1 MSRSKPSWLST
12 VQGEVYTL
20 HFWPPYGDPEVQAAG
35 HYTGWAK
42 EGKLAYRLTDHA
54 LGRGARLTQV
64 QREAGGTW
72 VVADVEPGTRDRET
86 QLKERGASRRCSV
99 CKAVREIEAGSI
111 TQEEALAQWETASPA
126 ERSLLR
132 EIFGMEPAPEP
143 ADPVPVREITPA
155 PAPELEP
162 EITPE
167 MDALV
172 DALCE
177 GFQRQ
182 QAEALARAE
191 AEVGP
196 EAAPERARELLRAE
210 SHREV
215 PNPLLSAETHRE
227 VPDPAPDPQV
237 QAEVAPGVDVQPEA
251 GPAEI
256 EAEPEL
262 EIG

>member
-1 MSRSKPSWLST
+1 MSRSKPSWLAT
-12 VQGEVYTL
+12 VPGEVYTL
-20 HFWPPYGDPEVQAAG
+20 HFWPPYGDPEVQVAG
-35 HYTGWAK
+35 HYTGWAQ
-42 EGKLAYRLTDHA
+42 EGKLQYRLTDHA

-111 TQEEALAQWETASPA
+111 TQEEALARWETASPA

-132 EIFGMEPAPEP
+132 EIFGMEPAPEAP
-143 ADPVPVREITPA
+143 DPVPVREITLA
-155 PAPELEP
+155 PAPELDP
-162 EITPE
+162 ELTAE
-167 MDALV
+167 DDALI
-172 DALCE
+172 DALCK
-177 GFQRQ
+177 GWQRQ

-196 EAAPERARELLRAE
+196 KAAPERARELLRAE
-210 SHREV
+210 AYREV
-215 PNPLLSAETHRE
+215 PH
-227 VPDPAPDPQV
+227 PAPDPQV
-237 QAEVAPGVDVQPEA
+237 QAEIASRAGVQMEVW
-251 GPAEI
+251 PAEA

>member
-1 MSRSKPSWLST
+1 VSRSKPSWLAT
-12 VQGEVYTL
+12 VPGEVYTL
-20 HFWPPYGDPEVQAAG
+20 HFWPPYGDPEVQVAG
-35 HYTGWAK
+35 HYTGWSE
-42 EGKLAYRLTDHA
+42 EGKLPYRLTDHA
-54 LGRGARLTQV
+54 MGRGARLTQV

-72 VVADVEPGTRDRET
+72 VVADVEPGTRDREA

-111 TQEEALAQWETASPA
+111 TQEEALAKWETASPA

-132 EIFGMEPAPEP
+132 EIFGMEPAPETPDPFP
-143 ADPVPVREITPA
+143 AREMTPT

-177 GFQRQ
+177 GWQRQ

-210 SHREV
+210 SYREV

-227 VPDPAPDPQV
+227 VPHAAPGPQV
-237 QAEVAPGVDVQPEA
+237 QTGITPRADAQLEARPAQAEAQ
-251 GPAEI
+251 
-256 EAEPEL
+256 PEL

>member
-1 MSRSKPSWLST
+1 
-12 VQGEVYTL
+12 
-20 HFWPPYGDPEVQAAG
+20 
-35 HYTGWAK
+35 
-42 EGKLAYRLTDHA
+42 
-54 LGRGARLTQV
+54 
-64 QREAGGTW
+64 

-99 CKAVREIEAGSI
+99 CKAVRDIEAGSI
-111 TQEEALAQWETASPA
+111 TQEEALAKWETASPA

-132 EIFGMEPAPEP
+132 EIFGMEPAPQAP
-143 ADPVPVREITPA
+143 DPVPVREITLA
-155 PAPELEP
+155 PAPELDP
-162 EITPE
+162 EVTAE
-167 MDALV
+167 DDALI

-177 GFQRQ
+177 GWWRHI
-182 QAEALARAE
+182 AEVEARAE

-215 PNPLLSAETHRE
+215 PNPLLPAESYRE
-227 VPDPAPDPQV
+227 APGPAPDPQA
-237 QAEVAPGVDVQPEA
+237 QAEIAPQADVQLEA
-251 GPAEI
+251 GPAET

>member
-20 HFWPPYGDPEVQAAG
+20 HFWPPYGDPEVQVAG
-35 HYTGWAK
+35 HYTGWSE
-42 EGKLAYRLTDHA
+42 EGKLPYRLTDHA
-54 LGRGARLTQV
+54 MGRGARLTQV

-72 VVADVEPGTRDRET
+72 VVADVEPGTRDREA

-111 TQEEALAQWETASPA
+111 TQEEALAKWETASPA

-132 EIFGMEPAPEP
+132 EIFGMEPAPETP
-143 ADPVPVREITPA
+143 DPVQAREMTPA

-177 GFQRQ
+177 GWQRQ

-196 EAAPERARELLRAE
+196 EAAPDRARELLRAE
-210 SHREV
+210 SYREV

-227 VPDPAPDPQV
+227 VPHAAPGPQV
-237 QAEVAPGVDVQPEA
+237 QTGITPRADAQLEARPAQAEAQ
-251 GPAEI
+251 
-256 EAEPEL
+256 PEL